1 MRPSPGIP
9 DMRNLRSV
17 AEIVNAHSQ
26 HGRWFN
32 DSALGASWSALGKL
46 VRGDR
51 VGKERRY
58 LSQEGRALEP
68 LVEHTA
74 HAVRSMNARSVAT
87 VAHGLAMAQRDSRWR
102 GGDALWDALAERAP
116 SAARVDEFNPR
127 SLAVMAHAF
136 ATAGQKSP
144 ALFDAIASE
153 STKRVREFN
162 PQGLANTAWAC
173 ATVGHASPALFDAIA
188 SASMALVGEFK
199 PQELA
204 STAWAYATVGH
215 KSLVL
220 FDAIAKASVK
230 RVGELDPQGLAN
242 TAWAYAAC
250 DVRAVSLFASPRFAD
265 RCADLVDEFST
276 VELSQL
282 HQWQL
287 WLELERAGD
296 SWPGLR
302 ADMRERCRQ
311 AFSSEDVSPS
321 QFQRKVAVALQDLDL
336 GVSEEVR
343 TSAGYS
349 IDVVVTMAKGHKVAV
364 EVDGP
369 SHFVGASQT
378 PNGATLLKRRQL
390 RAAGWALLPVPYWEW
405 DALNV
410 PGNAEEQRLR
420 RREYLTRKLSLA

>member
-9 DMRNLRSV
+9 GMRNLRSV

-144 ALFDAIASE
+144 A
-153 STKRVREFN
+153 
-162 PQGLANTAWAC
+162 
-173 ATVGHASPALFDAIA
+173 
-188 SASMALVGEFK
+188 
-199 PQELA
+199 
-204 STAWAYATVGH
+204 
-215 KSLVL
+215 L

>member
-173 ATVGHASPALFDAIA
+173 ATAGHASPALFDAIA

>member
-1 MRPSPGIP
+1 MR
-9 DMRNLRSV
+9 
-17 AEIVNAHSQ
+17 
-26 HGRWFN
+26 
-32 DSALGASWSALGKL
+32 
-46 VRGDR
+46 
-51 VGKERRY
+51 
-58 LSQEGRALEP
+58 
-68 LVEHTA
+68 
-74 HAVRSMNARSVAT
+74 
-87 VAHGLAMAQRDSRWR
+87 
-102 GGDALWDALAERAP
+102 
-116 SAARVDEFNPR
+116 
-127 SLAVMAHAF
+127 
-136 ATAGQKSP
+136 
-144 ALFDAIASE
+144 
-153 STKRVREFN
+153 TKRVREFN